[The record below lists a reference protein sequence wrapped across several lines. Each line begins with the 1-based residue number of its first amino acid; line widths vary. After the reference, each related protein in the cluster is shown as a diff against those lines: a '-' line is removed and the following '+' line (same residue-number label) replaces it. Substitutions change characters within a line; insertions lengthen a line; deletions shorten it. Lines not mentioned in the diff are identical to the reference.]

1 MCGPC
6 YDIKVRGKCID
17 RTFCRWSWSTDIFQH
32 DGFPGWNHEAQ
43 KHSKNSI
50 SYLPT
55 APIKFLSAPNSV
67 DKIWAR
73 DEAYTDFQHEGNPG
87 AKTEAPRCAEN
98 SDGVRPTP
106 PIECLSAQKI
116 NGRIWAREEAY
127 TDFQHEGNPGA
138 KTEAP
143 RSARDSVGIWPTCPI
158 EFLSEQNFLEKF
170 GPQKKPTQ
178 I

>member
-6 YDIKVRGKCID
+6 YEIKVRGKCID
-17 RTFCRWSWSTDIFQH
+17 RTFCRCSWSTDIFQH

-55 APIKFLSAPNSV
+55 PPIKFLSAPNSV
-67 DKIWAR
+67 DKAWAR

-87 AKTEAPRCAEN
+87 AKT
-98 SDGVRPTP
+98 V
-106 PIECLSAQKI
+106 
-116 NGRIWAREEAY
+116 
-127 TDFQHEGNPGA
+127 
-138 KTEAP
+138 AP

-158 EFLSEQNFLEKF
+158 EFLSAQNSLEKIWAREEANTDLKHE
-170 GPQKKPTQ
+170 GNPGAKTEAPRSARDSVGK
-178 I
+178 